1 MQFMNNLKVAYK
13 LLILALIA
21 ALGLAVISFF
31 GLGALQKSQDDMTH
45 MYNVNV
51 MGLVHLGD
59 TRQGMRSAQTMTV
72 IMTTV
77 QNDPA
82 RMQDLKQKFD
92 NAVKETD
99 ESLEAFNKANSGIA
113 ETAEA
118 FAKTTKDWNELKE
131 GLTKSVNLSQSG
143 QQAAGLEEYNTS
155 AKAATQVASDLV
167 NLADEAAKAADAID
181 KQNDEES
188 AAARRNMIVLSVLT
202 LVILVGASMWITREI
217 TSPLNKMMGICHKLR
232 DGDFRTDN
240 NGVDRGDEFGAME
253 RAIDDVCVTL
263 NKLMRQISRSSEQ
276 LAASS
281 EELTAS
287 AGQSAQASDQVAQN
301 VTTSA
306 SAVIEQ
312 QQLLQDMKSSVDKSS
327 EAVQNL
333 GNVAGAVT
341 NEAKSAN
348 NQAEDGTKA
357 IEFAVQ
363 QILSAEAI
371 VKESADTVNKLGQ
384 SSQEIGQIVETIS
397 GIAGQ
402 TNLLALNA
410 AIEAARAGEQGR
422 GFAVVAEEVRKLA
435 EESQNA
441 AQQITSLI
449 KGIQDNTSDAVAS
462 MEKGSKAVREGSASV
477 EKLRE
482 TFQAINIASNG
493 VVERAQN
500 MIEELHAVSE
510 DTQNINEKSV
520 RIAGKGDEVSQEMES
535 VSAASEEQ
543 SASATEIADA
553 SQSLADLAQEL
564 QTSLQKFRF

>member
-1 MQFMNNLKVAYK
+1 MNFMNNIKVAYK
-13 LLILALIA
+13 LLILAVISA
-21 ALGLAVISFF
+21 IGMAIISFF
-31 GLGALQKSQDDMTH
+31 GFTALEKAQNDMTH
-45 MYNVNV
+45 LYNVNV
-51 MGLVHLGD
+51 TGLVHLGNA
-59 TRQGMRSAQTMTV
+59 RQGMRSAQTMTV

-77 QNDPA
+77 KDDPA
-82 RMQDLKQKFD
+82 RM
-92 NAVKETD
+92 KELQGKYDAAIKTTD
-99 ESLEAFNKANSGIA
+99 ENLEAFNKASGGVGD
-113 ETAEA
+113 TAEKY
-118 FAKTTKDWNELKE
+118 AKTAQDWTKLK
-131 GLTKSVNLSQSG
+131 
-143 QQAAGLEEYNTS
+143 AGLNASVKESQGGNPEEGKAIYDNNS
-155 AKAATQVASDLV
+155 KLAASVADDLAK
-167 NLADEAAKAADAID
+167 LADEAAEAAAEID
-181 KQNDEES
+181 RINDEES
-188 AAARRNMIVLSVLT
+188 DAAQRNMIILSLVT
-202 LVILVGASMWITREI
+202 LVILVVVVMWITKEI
-217 TSPLNKMMGICHKLR
+217 TSPLNKMMGICRKLR

-240 NGVDRGDEFGAME
+240 NGVDRGDEFGDME

-287 AGQSAQASDQVAQN
+287 AGQSAQASEAQN

-312 QQLLQDMKSSVDKSS
+312 QQLLQDMKASVDKSN
-327 EAVQNL
+327 EAVENL

-341 NEAKSAN
+341 NEARSAN
-348 NQAEDGTKA
+348 DQAEDGTRA

-441 AQQITSLI
+441 AQQITALI
-449 KGIQDNTSDAVAS
+449 KGIQDNTYAAVAS

-482 TFQAINIASNG
+482 TFQAINAASNG

-553 SQSLADLAQEL
+553 SQSLATLAQEL

>member
-1 MQFMNNLKVAYK
+1 MQLMDNLKVAYK
-13 LLILALIA
+13 LLILAVIA

-45 MYNVNV
+45 LYDVNV

-59 TRQGMRSAQTMTV
+59 ARQGMRSAQTMTV

-92 NAVKETD
+92 NAVKETN
-99 ESLEAFNKANSGIA
+99 ESLEAFNKANSGVA
-113 ETAEA
+113 ETAEQY
-118 FAKTTKDWNELKE
+118 AKTVKDWNELKQ
-131 GLTKSVNLSQSG
+131 GLTNSVNLSQSG
-143 QQAAGLEEYNTS
+143 QQAAGLEAYNAS
-155 AKAATQVASDLV
+155 AKSAITVASDLV
-167 NLADEAAKAADAID
+167 KLADDAAKAADAID

-202 LVILVGASMWITREI
+202 LVILVGAAMLITKAI

-240 NGVDRGDEFGAME
+240 NGVDRGDEFGDME
-253 RAIDDVCVTL
+253 RAIVDVCVTL

-312 QQLLQDMKSSVDKSS
+312 QQLLQDMRASVDKSS
-327 EAVQNL
+327 EAVENL

-348 NQAEDGTKA
+348 DQAADGTKA

-363 QILSAEAI
+363 QILSAEDLHLKAPS
-371 VKESADTVNKLGQ
+371 VQMQA
-384 SSQEIGQIVETIS
+384 ET
-397 GIAGQ
+397 
-402 TNLLALNA
+402 
-410 AIEAARAGEQGR
+410 GEQCTAIQT
-422 GFAVVAEEVRKLA
+422 AVHK
-435 EESQNA
+435 
-441 AQQITSLI
+441 QIYSLW
-449 KGIQDNTSDAVAS
+449 TC
-462 MEKGSKAVREGSASV
+462 
-477 EKLRE
+477 
-482 TFQAINIASNG
+482 T
-493 VVERAQN
+493 
-500 MIEELHAVSE
+500 
-510 DTQNINEKSV
+510 
-520 RIAGKGDEVSQEMES
+520 
-535 VSAASEEQ
+535 
-543 SASATEIADA
+543 
-553 SQSLADLAQEL
+553 
-564 QTSLQKFRF
+564 

>member
-1 MQFMNNLKVAYK
+1 M
-13 LLILALIA
+13 
-21 ALGLAVISFF
+21 
-31 GLGALQKSQDDMTH
+31 
-45 MYNVNV
+45 
-51 MGLVHLGD
+51 
-59 TRQGMRSAQTMTV
+59 
-72 IMTTV
+72 
-77 QNDPA
+77 
-82 RMQDLKQKFD
+82 
-92 NAVKETD
+92 
-99 ESLEAFNKANSGIA
+99 
-113 ETAEA
+113 
-118 FAKTTKDWNELKE
+118 
-131 GLTKSVNLSQSG
+131 
-143 QQAAGLEEYNTS
+143 
-155 AKAATQVASDLV
+155 
-167 NLADEAAKAADAID
+167 
-181 KQNDEES
+181 
-188 AAARRNMIVLSVLT
+188 
-202 LVILVGASMWITREI
+202 
-217 TSPLNKMMGICHKLR
+217 
-232 DGDFRTDN
+232 
-240 NGVDRGDEFGAME
+240 
-253 RAIDDVCVTL
+253 
-263 NKLMRQISRSSEQ
+263 
-276 LAASS
+276 
-281 EELTAS
+281 
-287 AGQSAQASDQVAQN
+287 AQN

-312 QQLLQDMKSSVDKSS
+312 QQLLQDMKASVDKSN
-327 EAVQNL
+327 EAVENL
-333 GNVAGAVT
+333 GTAAGAVT

-348 NQAEDGTKA
+348 DQAEDGTRA

-371 VKESADTVNKLGQ
+371 VRESADTVNKLGQ

-441 AQQITSLI
+441 AQQITALI
-449 KGIQDNTSDAVAS
+449 KGIQDNTDAAVAS
-462 MEKGSKAVREGSASV
+462 MEKGSNAVREGSASV

-482 TFQAINIASNG
+482 TFQAINAASNG

-510 DTQNINEKSV
+510 DTKNINEKSV

-553 SQSLADLAQEL
+553 SQSLATLAQEL

>member
-1 MQFMNNLKVAYK
+1 MNFMNNIKVAYK
-13 LLILALIA
+13 LLILAVISA
-21 ALGLAVISFF
+21 IGMAIISFF
-31 GLGALQKSQDDMTH
+31 GFTALEKAQNDMTH
-45 MYNVNV
+45 LYNVNV
-51 MGLVHLGD
+51 TGLVHLGNA
-59 TRQGMRSAQTMTV
+59 RQGMRSAQTMTV

-77 QNDPA
+77 KDDPA
-82 RMQDLKQKFD
+82 RMKDLQGKYDAAIKT
-92 NAVKETD
+92 TD
-99 ESLEAFNKANSGIA
+99 ENLEAFNKASGGVGD
-113 ETAEA
+113 TAEKY
-118 FAKTTKDWNELKE
+118 AKTAQDWTKLKA
-131 GLTKSVNLSQSG
+131 GLNASVKESQG
-143 QQAAGLEEYNTS
+143 GNQAAGQEIYNQNS
-155 AKAATQVASDLV
+155 QVAATVADDLAK
-167 NLADEAAKAADAID
+167 LADEAAEAAAEID
-181 KQNDEES
+181 RINDEES
-188 AAARRNMIVLSVLT
+188 DAAQRNMIILSLVT
-202 LVILVGASMWITREI
+202 LVILVVVVMWITKEI
-217 TSPLNKMMGICHKLR
+217 TSPLNKMMGICRKLR

-240 NGVDRGDEFGAME
+240 NGVDRGDEFGDME

-312 QQLLQDMKSSVDKSS
+312 QQLLQDMKASVDKSN
-327 EAVQNL
+327 EAVENL

-341 NEAKSAN
+341 NEARSAN
-348 NQAEDGTKA
+348 DQAEDGTRA

-441 AQQITSLI
+441 AQQITALI

-462 MEKGSKAVREGSASV
+462 MEKGSRAVREGSASV

-482 TFQAINIASNG
+482 TFQAINAASNG

>member
-1 MQFMNNLKVAYK
+1 MQLMDNLKVAYK
-13 LLILALIA
+13 LLILAVIA

-45 MYNVNV
+45 LYDVNV

-59 TRQGMRSAQTMTV
+59 ARQGMRSAQTMTV

-99 ESLEAFNKANSGIA
+99 ESLEAFNKANSGVA
-113 ETAEA
+113 ETAEQY
-118 FAKTTKDWNELKE
+118 AKTVKDWNELKQ
-131 GLTKSVNLSQSG
+131 GLTNSVNLSQSG
-143 QQAAGLEEYNTS
+143 QQAAGLEAYNAS
-155 AKAATQVASDLV
+155 AKSAITVASDLV
-167 NLADEAAKAADAID
+167 KLADDAAKAADAID

-202 LVILVGASMWITREI
+202 LVILVGAAMLITKAI

-240 NGVDRGDEFGAME
+240 NGVDRGDEFGDME
-253 RAIDDVCVTL
+253 RAIVDVCVTL

-312 QQLLQDMKSSVDKSS
+312 QQLLQDMRASVDKSS
-327 EAVQNL
+327 EAVENL

-348 NQAEDGTKA
+348 DQAADGTKA

-482 TFQAINIASNG
+482 TFQAINAASNG

-553 SQSLADLAQEL
+553 SQSLANLAQEL

>member
-13 LLILALIA
+13 LLILSIIA
-21 ALGLAVISFF
+21 AIGMAFIGFF
-31 GLGALQKSQDDMTH
+31 GFTAIENAQNDMTH
-45 MYNVNV
+45 LYQVNV
-51 MGLVHLGD
+51 TGLVHLGNA
-59 TRQGMRSAQTMTV
+59 RQGMRSAQTMTV

-82 RMQDLKQKFD
+82 RMKDLQGKYDDALKT
-92 NAVKETD
+92 TD
-99 ESLEAFNKANSGIA
+99 ENLEAFNKASGGVGD
-113 ETAEA
+113 TAEKY
-118 FAKTTKDWNELKE
+118 AKVAKDWAKLKE
-131 GLTKSVNLSQSG
+131 GLNASVKQSQSG
-143 QQAAGLEEYNTS
+143 NQAEGQAIYNQNS
-155 AKAATQVASDLV
+155 QVAAAVAKDLA
-167 NLADEAAKAADAID
+167 NLADEAAKAAEAID
-181 KQNDEES
+181 QANDEDS
-188 AAARRNMIVLSVLT
+188 DAAQRNMVILSVIT
-202 LVILVGASMWITREI
+202 LVILVLASLWITKEI
-217 TSPLNKMMGICHKLR
+217 TSPLQRMMGICQKLR
-232 DGDFRTDN
+232 DGDFRIN
-240 NGVDRGDEFGAME
+240 RNQVARGDEFGAME
-253 RAIDDVCVTL
+253 HAIDEVCDTL
-263 NKLMRQISRSSEQ
+263 NKLMRQISKSSEQ

-306 SAVIEQ
+306 GAVMEQ
-312 QQLLQDMKSSVDKSS
+312 QQLLQDMKESVDNSNK
-327 EAVQNL
+327 AVKNL
-333 GNVAGAVT
+333 GTAAGAVT

-348 NQAEDGTKA
+348 DQAADGTKA
-357 IEFAVQ
+357 IEFAVE

-441 AQQITSLI
+441 AQQITDLI
-449 KGIQDNTSDAVAS
+449 RGIQNNTDAAVSS
-462 MEKGSKAVREGSASV
+462 MEKGSTAVRAGSVSV

-482 TFQAINIASNG
+482 TFQAINSASNG

-500 MIEELHAVSE
+500 MINELQAVSE
-510 DTQNINEKSV
+510 DTRNINEKSV

-553 SQSLADLAQEL
+553 SQSLANLAQEL
-564 QTSLQKFRF
+564 QTSLQKFQF

>member
-13 LLILALIA
+13 LLILSIIA
-21 ALGLAVISFF
+21 AIGMAFIGFF
-31 GLGALQKSQDDMTH
+31 GFTAIENAQNDMTH
-45 MYNVNV
+45 LYQVNV
-51 MGLVHLGD
+51 TGLVHLGNA
-59 TRQGMRSAQTMTV
+59 RQGMRSAQTMTV

-77 QNDPA
+77 KDDPA
-82 RMQDLKQKFD
+82 RMKDLQGKYDDALKT
-92 NAVKETD
+92 TD
-99 ESLEAFNKANSGIA
+99 ENLEAFNKASGGVGD
-113 ETAEA
+113 TAEKY
-118 FAKTTKDWNELKE
+118 AKVAKDWAKLKE
-131 GLTKSVNLSQSG
+131 GLNASVKQSQSG
-143 QQAAGLEEYNTS
+143 NQAEAQAIYNQNS
-155 AKAATQVASDLV
+155 QVAAAVAKDLA
-167 NLADEAAKAADAID
+167 NLADEAAKAAEAID
-181 KQNDEES
+181 QANDEDS
-188 AAARRNMIVLSVLT
+188 DAAQRNMVILSVIT
-202 LVILVGASMWITREI
+202 LVILVLASLWITKEI
-217 TSPLNKMMGICHKLR
+217 TSPLQRMMGICQKLR
-232 DGDFRTDN
+232 DGDFRIN
-240 NGVDRGDEFGAME
+240 RNLVARGDEFGAME
-253 RAIDDVCVTL
+253 HAIDEVCDTL
-263 NKLMRQISRSSEQ
+263 NKLMRQISKSSEQ

-306 SAVIEQ
+306 GAVMEQ
-312 QQLLQDMKSSVDKSS
+312 QQLLQDMKESVDNSNK
-327 EAVQNL
+327 AVKNL
-333 GNVAGAVT
+333 GTAAGAVT

-348 NQAEDGTKA
+348 DQAADGTKA
-357 IEFAVQ
+357 IEFAVE

-441 AQQITSLI
+441 AQQITDLI
-449 KGIQDNTSDAVAS
+449 RGIQNNTDAAVSS
-462 MEKGSKAVREGSASV
+462 MEKGSTAVRAGSASV

-482 TFQAINIASNG
+482 TFQAINVASNG

-500 MIEELHAVSE
+500 MINELQAVSE
-510 DTQNINEKSV
+510 DTRNINEKSV

-535 VSAASEEQ
+535 VSAASQEQ

-553 SQSLADLAQEL
+553 SQSLANLAQEL
-564 QTSLQKFRF
+564 QTSLQKFQF

>member
-1 MQFMNNLKVAYK
+1 MRFMDNLKVAYK
-13 LLILALIA
+13 LLILSVIA
-21 ALGLAVISFF
+21 AIGMAFIGFF
-31 GLGALQKSQDDMTH
+31 GFTAIENAQNDMTH
-45 MYNVNV
+45 LYQVNV
-51 MGLVHLGD
+51 TGLVHLGNA
-59 TRQGMRSAQTMTV
+59 RQGMRSAQTMTV

-77 QNDPA
+77 KDDPA
-82 RMQDLKQKFD
+82 RMKDLQGKYDDALKT
-92 NAVKETD
+92 TD
-99 ESLEAFNKANSGIA
+99 ENLEAFNKASGGVGD
-113 ETAEA
+113 TAEKY
-118 FAKTTKDWNELKE
+118 AKVAKDWAKLKE
-131 GLTKSVNLSQSG
+131 GLNASVKQSQSG
-143 QQAAGLEEYNTS
+143 NQAEGQAIYNQNS
-155 AKAATQVASDLV
+155 QVAAAVAKDLA
-167 NLADEAAKAADAID
+167 NLADEAAKAAEAID
-181 KQNDEES
+181 QANDEDS
-188 AAARRNMIVLSVLT
+188 DAAQRNMVILSVIT
-202 LVILVGASMWITREI
+202 LVILVLASLWITKEI
-217 TSPLNKMMGICHKLR
+217 TSPLQRMMGICQKLR
-232 DGDFRTDN
+232 DGDFRIN
-240 NGVDRGDEFGAME
+240 NNRVSRGDEFGAME
-253 RAIDDVCVTL
+253 HAIDEVCDTL
-263 NKLMRQISRSSEQ
+263 NKLMRQISKSSEQ

-306 SAVIEQ
+306 GAVMEQ
-312 QQLLQDMKSSVDKSS
+312 QQLLQDMKESVDNSNK
-327 EAVQNL
+327 AVKNL
-333 GNVAGAVT
+333 GTAAGAVT

-348 NQAEDGTKA
+348 DQAADGTKA
-357 IEFAVQ
+357 IEFAVE

-441 AQQITSLI
+441 AQQITDLI
-449 KGIQDNTSDAVAS
+449 RGIQNNTDAAVSS
-462 MEKGSKAVREGSASV
+462 MEKGSTAVRAGSASV

-482 TFQAINIASNG
+482 TFQAINVASNG

-500 MIEELHAVSE
+500 MINELQAVSE
-510 DTQNINEKSV
+510 DTRNINEKSV

-535 VSAASEEQ
+535 VSAASQEQ

-553 SQSLADLAQEL
+553 SQSLANLAQEL
-564 QTSLQKFRF
+564 QTSLQKFQF

>member
-1 MQFMNNLKVAYK
+1 MQLMNNLKVAYK
-13 LLILALIA
+13 LLILAVIALI
-21 ALGLAVISFF
+21 GMVFISFF
-31 GLGALQKSQDDMTH
+31 GLSALQKAQDDMTH
-45 MYNVNV
+45 LYNVNV
-51 MGLVHLGD
+51 TGLVHLGD
-59 TRQGMRSAQTMTV
+59 ARQGMRSAQTMTV

-92 NAVKETD
+92 AAVKETD
-99 ESLEAFNKANSGIA
+99 ESLEAFNKTNSGLA
-113 ETAEA
+113 EMAEIYEKTA
-118 FAKTTKDWNELKE
+118 KDWNELKQ
-131 GLTKSVNLSQSG
+131 GLTKSVNFSQSG
-143 QQAAGLEEYNTS
+143 QQAAGLEAYNS
-155 AKAATQVASDLV
+155 SSKAAVGVAGDLV
-167 NLADEAAKAADAID
+167 KLAEEAAKNADAID
-181 KQNDEES
+181 KQNDEETS
-188 AAARRNMIVLSVLT
+188 AARRNMIILSVLT
-202 LVILVGASMWITREI
+202 LVILVGAAMWITKAI
-217 TSPLNKMMGICHKLR
+217 TAPLNKMMVVCRSLR
-232 DGDFRTDN
+232 DGDFRVN
-240 NGVDRGDEFGAME
+240 NNSEPRGDEFGDME
-253 RAIDDVCVTL
+253 QAIHDVCETL
-263 NKLMRQISRSSEQ
+263 NELMRQISRSAEM

-312 QQLLQDMKSSVDKSS
+312 QQLLQDMKESVDNSS
-327 EAVQNL
+327 QAIQDL
-333 GNVAGAVT
+333 GNVASAVT
-341 NEAKSAN
+341 NEAKDAN
-348 NQAEDGTKA
+348 SQAEEGTKA

-363 QILSAEAI
+363 QIISAETI

-441 AQQITSLI
+441 AQQITALI
-449 KGIQDNTSDAVAS
+449 KGIQNNTDAAVAS
-462 MEKGSKAVREGSASV
+462 MDKGSRAVREGSASV
-477 EKLRE
+477 ERLRE
-482 TFQAINIASNG
+482 TFQAINTASNG
-493 VVERAQN
+493 VVERAHN
-500 MIEELHAVSE
+500 MIEELHIVSE
-510 DTQNINEKSV
+510 DTKNINEKSI

-553 SQSLADLAQEL
+553 SHSLANLAQEL
-564 QTSLQKFRF
+564 QNSLQKFKF